1 MKTMSNTTEDNG
13 LDKVRRERVRRVI
26 GKLGWLGF
34 AGYAA
39 ASLCGAEKVAR
50 ATGALT
56 VACTVIANG
65 MKVVED
71 IHDIMEA

>member
-1 MKTMSNTTEDNG
+1 MKTMSNTTEDNV
-13 LDKVRRERVRRVI
+13 LDKVRWERVRRVI
-26 GKLGWLGF
+26 SKLGWVGF

-39 ASLCGAEKVAR
+39 ASLCGADKVAS

-71 IHDIMEA
+71 IHGVMEA